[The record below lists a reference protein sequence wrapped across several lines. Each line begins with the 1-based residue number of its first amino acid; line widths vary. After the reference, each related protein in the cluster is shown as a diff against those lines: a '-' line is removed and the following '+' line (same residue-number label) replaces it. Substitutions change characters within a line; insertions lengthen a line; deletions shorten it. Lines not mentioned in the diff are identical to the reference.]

1 VARALASGAQLRQRL
16 EILGRQGGH
25 VAIDLHAIPVHSLD
39 GDLLALQVTLQS
51 YIDASLVN
59 GALLS
64 VDAESGKTVQYFPTK
79 AHPKVMAL
87 GNDYVMC
94 AEVVDAEGK
103 ASMADFYITRN
114 GGNFVVFQSVVGHD
128 PLLEKLMADNRVS
141 MAN

>member
-1 VARALASGAQLRQRL
+1 MKKTMLALLPAAALALAWPPPAMAGTLQ
-16 EILGRQGGH
+16 
-25 VAIDLHAIPVHSLD
+25 D

-114 GGNFVVFQSVVGHD
+114 GGTFVVFQSVVGHD

>member
-1 VARALASGAQLRQRL
+1 MKKTMLALLPAAALALAWPPPAMAGTLQ
-16 EILGRQGGH
+16 
-25 VAIDLHAIPVHSLD
+25 D

-103 ASMADFYITRN
+103 ASMADFYFTRN